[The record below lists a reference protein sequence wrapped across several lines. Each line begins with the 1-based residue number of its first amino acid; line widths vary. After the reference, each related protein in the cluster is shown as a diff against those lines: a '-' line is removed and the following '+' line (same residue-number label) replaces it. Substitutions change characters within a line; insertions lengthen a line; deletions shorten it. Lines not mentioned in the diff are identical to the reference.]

1 MANLLGRIGSFWRAR
16 IGGAAPRTYD
26 AACEELGGVPWRMKP
41 EATDRWFVH
50 HRSEDE
56 GEEHRPE
63 TLDVPPL
70 PSIEATMRVRR
81 RSARRKLM
89 LAGSAAVI
97 VIVGC
102 VITIAS
108 GTHAQPALPL
118 PTAALAPALSTH
130 VSDPAPSSATA
141 LVSPSAISPSL
152 SAIHQPSS
160 PKLAAIVRTAPA
172 RTAGA
177 AHATSLSTPASKPHL
192 RALTAKRPLAGRSRR
207 R

>member
-16 IGGAAPRTYD
+16 IGSAAPRTYD

-41 EATDRWFVH
+41 EATDRWFLH
-50 HRSEDE
+50 HRSE
-56 GEEHRPE
+56 GEDDRPE

-70 PSIEATMRVRR
+70 PSIEATMHLRR
-81 RSARRKLM
+81 RSARRKLV
-89 LAGSAAVI
+89 LAGSAAVV

-108 GTHAQPALPL
+108 GTYAHSALPL
-118 PTAALAPALSTH
+118 PTAALTPAVSTQA
-130 VSDPAPSSATA
+130 SDSTALPATA
-141 LVSPSAISPSL
+141 LVSPSTPSPSL
-152 SAIHQPSS
+152 SAVHQPSS

-172 RTAGA
+172 RTTGA
-177 AHATSLSTPASKPHL
+177 ARASSLSTPASKPHL
-192 RALTAKRPLAGRSRR
+192 RVLPAKRPLAARSRR